1 MNINRI
7 WGLSAFI
14 VGITVIISAGS
25 NIAGISLP
33 DWLIRTNGIL
43 GLVALVVLVY
53 TTIRKTRK

>member
-7 WGLSAFI
+7 WGLSALI
-14 VGITVIISAGS
+14 VGITIIISAGS

-33 DWLIRTNGIL
+33 DWLIRTSGIL

-53 TTIRKTRK
+53 TTIRKTKK